1 VIALGLPASPG
12 AVTGKIVFT
21 SEEAQKAK
29 DQGDQVILV
38 RVETTPEDFHGMQAA
53 LGILTTSGG
62 MTSHA
67 ALLARGMGRTCIVGC
82 KGLSVD
88 EKKQRLILED
98 GSVVRK
104 GRLLTLDGSSGE
116 VMEGRVPTIDA
127 HEDQDYLTLLSWA
140 DKYRRLKIRAN
151 AETSREA
158 LTALHFGAEG
168 IGLCRTEHVF
178 FHPECIDVFREM
190 IFAQSPEEKQEKLN
204 QLSAFQV
211 RELKQLF
218 KVMDGLPV
226 NLRLLDPPLSEFL
239 P

>member
-1 VIALGLPASPG
+1 MHLMIDPQAEKNVLAFGLPASPG

-21 SEEAQKAK
+21 SEDAQKAK

-38 RVETTPEDFHGMQAA
+38 RVETTPEDIHGMQAA

-98 GSVVRK
+98 GSVIRK

-127 HEDQDYLTLLSWA
+127 HEDQDYLLS
-140 DKYRRLKIRAN
+140 LI
-151 AETSREA
+151 
-158 LTALHFGAEG
+158 H
-168 IGLCRTEHVF
+168 I
-178 FHPECIDVFREM
+178 
-190 IFAQSPEEKQEKLN
+190 
-204 QLSAFQV
+204 
-211 RELKQLF
+211 
-218 KVMDGLPV
+218 
-226 NLRLLDPPLSEFL
+226 
-239 P
+239 

>member
-1 VIALGLPASPG
+1 MHPMIDPQAEKNVLAFGLPASPG

-29 DQGDQVILV
+29 DQGDQEILV
-38 RVETTPEDFHGMQAA
+38 RVETTPEDIHGMQAA

-67 ALLARGMGRTCIVGC
+67 ALLARGMGRSYIVGC

-98 GSVVRK
+98 GSVIRK

-140 DKYRRLKIRAN
+140 DKYQRLKIRTN

-158 LTALHFGAEG
+158 LTALRFGAEG
-168 IGLCRTEHVF
+168 I
-178 FHPECIDVFREM
+178 
-190 IFAQSPEEKQEKLN
+190 
-204 QLSAFQV
+204 
-211 RELKQLF
+211 
-218 KVMDGLPV
+218 
-226 NLRLLDPPLSEFL
+226 
-239 P
+239 

>member
-1 VIALGLPASPG
+1 MDPEKAGFFMHPIIDPQSEKNMLEFGLPASPG
-12 AVTGKIVFT
+12 AVTWKIVFT

-38 RVETTPEDFHGMQAA
+38 RVETTPEDIHGMQAA

-98 GSVVRK
+98 GSVIRK

-151 AETSREA
+151 AETSKEA
-158 LTALHFGAEG
+158 LTALRFGAEG

-178 FHPECIDVFREM
+178 FNPESIDVFREM
-190 IFAQSPEEKQEKLN
+190 IFAQSPEENRK
-204 QLSAFQV
+204 S
-211 RELKQLF
+211 
-218 KVMDGLPV
+218 
-226 NLRLLDPPLSEFL
+226 
-239 P
+239 